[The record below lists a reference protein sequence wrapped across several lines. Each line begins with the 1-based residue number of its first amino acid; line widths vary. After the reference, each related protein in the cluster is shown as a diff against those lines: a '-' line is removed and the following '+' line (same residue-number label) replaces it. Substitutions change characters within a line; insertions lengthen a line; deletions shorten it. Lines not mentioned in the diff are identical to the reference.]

1 MTSVDANRDCE
12 LQELITSLSTSGVLL
27 PSLMTLTEITHGK
40 TVVVM
45 KIITNQNEG
54 QNANARADSK
64 GS

>member
-1 MTSVDANRDCE
+1 VTSVDANRDCE